1 MKLSLHEQKILDII
15 KEYPQVLADPKER
28 DRIAK
33 KYRLSEKTLRNRIA
47 ELKKRGIIAQDNSIN
62 NLNQPTSIDLDIHSL
77 FKLLFNKKGFIIK
90 STFFITLIFIIYSL
104 IATPYF
110 ESKITVYPAGSLV
123 DFAAVV

>member
-62 NLNQPTSIDLDIHSL
+62 NLNQSTSLDLDIHSL
-77 FKLLFNKKGFIIK
+77 FKLLFNSRGFILKIHFLLL
-90 STFFITLIFIIYSL
+90 SFSLFI
-104 IATPYF
+104 
-110 ESKITVYPAGSLV
+110 V
-123 DFAAVV
+123 